1 MWEEDLPKHHRETI
15 EKSPGAGYCIPWRI
29 VHNEGSLST
38 PCRMVFDASSKTPG
52 GESLNGCIAKGQN
65 RLCKL
70 QHLLLR
76 FRMRQEAVTADI
88 SMAYNGTRLHPENMK
103 YQRYLWRDDL
113 LPQNPV
119 KVMYVCTLIYGVK
132 PSGQQTQVTLEKLA
146 GHFKEKGECLDSAAV
161 LEKDT
166 YVDDIITSTDSMQES
181 VVIAQDSETI
191 LARGSMG
198 VKAFTFSKIEP
209 DEKVSADGVHVG
221 LAGYLWSPVDDLV
234 NLDIGP
240 PRLGKTRR
248 GKRPAPITGDYA
260 EALRTCFTRR
270 TLTGLV
276 AGIFDPLGLV
286 TPITAGLK
294 LDLHELCTLKLDWD
308 DPVPDSYLCKWAA
321 TMENIQELK
330 QVTFRRA
337 IIPPDAANTNIHL
350 LNFSDASQNLGVGAI
365 FGRVLRKCGKFSCQ
379 LLMGRSKLL
388 TGLTIPK
395 AELKA
400 AVAGAVSTSVVKR
413 NLGEKFAGQIF
424 AIDSTV
430 ALYWISQESKSLQ
443 V

>member
-1 MWEEDLPKHHRETI
+1 VWARLPFILDPVEHLKENKFIAEKVLKTQMALFEKNPSAREDTLKSHQKLLDRGHVMWEEDLPKHHRETI
-15 EKSPGAGYCIPWRI
+15 EKSPGAGYYIPWRI

-52 GESLNGCIAKGQN
+52 RESLNGCLAKGQN

-76 FRMRQEAVTADI
+76 FRMGQEAVTADI
-88 SMAYNGTRLHPENMK
+88 SMAYNGTRLHPEHMK

-146 GHFKEKGECLDSAAV
+146 GHFKGKGECLDGAAV

-166 YVDDIITSTDSMQES
+166 YVDDIITSTGSMQES
-181 VVIAQDSETI
+181 IAIAQDIETI

-234 NLDIGP
+234 KLDIGP
-240 PRLGKTRR
+240 PRLGKARR

-294 LDLHELCTLKLDWD
+294 LDLHELCALKLDWD
-308 DPVPDSYLCKWAA
+308 VPVPDSYLSKWAA
-321 TMENIQELK
+321 TMENIQEL
-330 QVTFRRA
+330 
-337 IIPPDAANTNIHL
+337 
-350 LNFSDASQNLGVGAI
+350 
-365 FGRVLRKCGKFSCQ
+365 
-379 LLMGRSKLL
+379 
-388 TGLTIPK
+388 
-395 AELKA
+395 
-400 AVAGAVSTSVVKR
+400 
-413 NLGEKFAGQIF
+413 
-424 AIDSTV
+424 
-430 ALYWISQESKSLQ
+430 
-443 V
+443 